1 MYTSISVC
9 IVGARRHIMTCSSG
23 VPILRGIF
31 SPLPLDTVSRDKGKG
46 YKIELGFSLS
56 CLVGN
61 VRYYLC
67 CWQHAC
73 RCNMLHLK
81 GDIMPFHAF

>member
-1 MYTSISVC
+1 
-9 IVGARRHIMTCSSG
+9 MTCSSG

-31 SPLPLDTVSRDKGKG
+31 SPLPLDAVSRDKRKG